1 MNPCTLSSTNH
12 KTMITTMNRINRES
26 LEVRDGIGSLNP
38 QTQQLRVDLQ
48 SFMLELKRKNE
59 AGKLIVS
66 IEEIQNHEGNEIS
79 LNLPSYQVAEEEVAK
94 EDEIEDKKEDH
105 LVANQEEEME
115 GFVAEEC
122 GEEGEGV
129 E

>member
-1 MNPCTLSSTNH
+1 
-12 KTMITTMNRINRES
+12 MITTMNRINRES

-66 IEEIQNHEGNEIS
+66 IEEIQNHEGNEM
-79 LNLPSYQVAEEEVAK
+79 NLDLRSYDVAEKEVAK
-94 EDEIEDKKEDH
+94 R
-105 LVANQEEEME
+105 
-115 GFVAEEC
+115 G
-122 GEEGEGV
+122 
-129 E
+129 